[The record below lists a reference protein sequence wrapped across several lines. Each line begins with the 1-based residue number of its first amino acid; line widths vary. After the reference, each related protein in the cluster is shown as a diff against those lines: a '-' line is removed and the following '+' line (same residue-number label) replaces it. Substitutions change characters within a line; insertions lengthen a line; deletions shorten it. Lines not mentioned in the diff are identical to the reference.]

1 MENCPICR
9 DDQLYDGPISLRNL
23 KLEEIVKSLQV
34 SDLAS
39 ESIQIGATGAKPS
52 KVHKDT
58 NQETRQVSVQLNV
71 VADDENVTSEQYCAP
86 CFPWVF
92 HNIETTIRARKCPRP
107 LQILKWILHLIFWL
121 IASIVWLAA
130 FSVIVGFIGGILFG
144 IGYLF
149 YLGNVFSVFL
159 GVIGVIF
166 VLICLGIFCG
176 LVDEK
181 FNWGVCEYLADT
193 SS

>member
-1 MENCPICR
+1 MSTLFARIVTPNS
-9 DDQLYDGPISLRNL
+9 DQLYDGPISLQNL

-58 NQETRQVSVQLNV
+58 NQETRQVSVQLIV

-107 LQILKWILHLIFWL
+107 LQIILKWILHLIFWL

-130 FSVIVGFIGGILFG
+130 FSIIAGFIGGILFG
-144 IGYLF
+144 IGYLL
-149 YLGNVFSVFL
+149 YLGTVSSVSL

-166 VLICLGIFCG
+166 VLIF
-176 LVDEK
+176 LVP
-181 FNWGVCEYLADT
+181 FVALLMRNLNGVYVNT
-193 SS
+193 